1 MDLNSIV
8 ILWDVNFYPLGT
20 IQYGDSLM
28 EK

>member
-8 ILWDVNFYPLGT
+8 ILLDVNIYPLGT
-20 IQYGDSLM
+20 IQNGDSLM